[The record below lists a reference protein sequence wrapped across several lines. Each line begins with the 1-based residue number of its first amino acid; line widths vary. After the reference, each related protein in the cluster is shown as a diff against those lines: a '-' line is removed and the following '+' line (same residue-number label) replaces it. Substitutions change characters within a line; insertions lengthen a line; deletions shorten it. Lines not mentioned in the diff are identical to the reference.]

1 MTFIE
6 PKATLVATNIPQY
19 SEHRGL
25 IIEKVHDTIGF
36 LANCARTCYQSYEK
50 STYESD
56 LKLVKHLIKSGHH
69 SVLEHLTVTMRLVTS
84 RMVTHE
90 LVRHR
95 LASYSER
102 STRYCDSNDLHIVPP
117 VWVQKKCELYE
128 LKHKELL
135 QETPI
140 SKEIIVYRSIL
151 EEIEIAYNNLLE
163 QGCTKENASS
173 ILPND
178 TATEIVVTANAR
190 EWRHIFKMRLD
201 KAARPEMRQIMELAK
216 AEMLKINDMNI
227 VLGDGE

>member
-6 PKATLVATNIPQY
+6 PKAEVLAFNIPEDAII
-19 SEHRGL
+19 SGL
-25 IIEKVHDTIGF
+25 AH
-36 LANCARTCYQSYEK
+36 CARTCYQSYDK
-50 STYESD
+50 STPESD

-69 SVLEHLTVTMRLVTS
+69 SVLEHLTITMRLVTS

-102 STRYCDSNDLHIVPP
+102 STRYCDSKDLQIVKPCWFESAGADAENIYI
-117 VWVQKKCELYE
+117 VHMADVEHDYNA
-128 LKHKELL
+128 LL
-135 QETPI
+135 
-140 SKEIIVYRSIL
+140 SV
-151 EEIEIAYNNLLE
+151 
-163 QGCTKENASS
+163 GCTKEKASS

-201 KAARPEMRQIMELAK
+201 RAARPEMRQVMQLAK
-216 AEMLKINDMNI
+216 DEMLKIDGMDI

>member
-6 PKATLVATNIPQY
+6 PKAELVTTNIPLM
-19 SEHRGL
+19 H
-25 IIEKVHDTIGF
+25 IENKGFVVETKYKTVEF
-36 LANCARTCYQSYEK
+36 LANCARTCYQSYGK
-50 STYESD
+50 SNVDND

-69 SVLEHLTVTMRLVTS
+69 SVLEHLTITMRLVTS

-102 STRYCDSNDLHIVPP
+102 STRYCDSKNLHIVKPC
-117 VWVQKKCELYE
+117 WYE
-128 LKHKELL
+128 NA
-135 QETPI
+135 
-140 SKEIIVYRSIL
+140 S
-151 EEIEIAYNNLLE
+151 EIARVFYATHMQEVENDYNHLIAN
-163 QGCTKENASS
+163 GCTKENASS

-201 KAARPEMRQIMELAK
+201 RAARPEMRQVMQLAK
-216 AEMLKINDMNI
+216 DEMLKIDGMDI
-227 VLGDGE
+227 VLRDGE